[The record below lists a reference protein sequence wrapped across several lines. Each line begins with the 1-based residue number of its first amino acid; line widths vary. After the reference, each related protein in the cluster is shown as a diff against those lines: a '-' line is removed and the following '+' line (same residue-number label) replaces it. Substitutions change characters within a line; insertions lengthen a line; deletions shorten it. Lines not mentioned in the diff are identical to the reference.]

1 VKYTDS
7 KQIDLLSGVKNDN
20 LLWYNTHAANWL
32 EALPIGN
39 GHLGAMVFGG
49 VAEDHYQLNHDT
61 LYSDEPGRRDLDLD
75 ITLELDKVVGL
86 VQAGRFTEADDIVT
100 NSWLGRSWPC
110 YQPMADARLLVGH
123 TSRADRYV
131 RWLDLSTGVHT
142 VSYYVDETRY
152 TRESFASHPD
162 GVLPVRLSASA
173 PGSVSS
179 DFHLSSVH
187 PNSRISIEDGNT
199 IVLSGQAPGFALR
212 RTLDLVEQRNEQWKY
227 PELWDADGNRTPHAD
242 VVLYGDDIDNLGM
255 FFEVRMV
262 IRPDGGMTEQ
272 DGNVVRVSKAD
283 SIELLLAAETS
294 YAGYNKSPSK
304 DGADQSRL
312 AAAAIEGSAEK
323 THVQLRTRH
332 MSDHGELFDRV
343 ALTLKDHPEHSW
355 LPTNQRI
362 ETSES
367 GNDPSYRALYYQ
379 FARYLA
385 IAGSRPGTQA
395 LNLQGIWNE
404 DVIPPWAS
412 AYTININIQ
421 MNYWPVT
428 TGNLIECEEP
438 LVDLVQELSAS
449 GEEVARSMYSRNGW
463 VAHHNTSL
471 WRSAQPVDNIAQTSF
486 WPMGSGWLCRHLWD
500 HYLFT
505 CDAEYLKTTAV
516 PLLKGASLFYLEWLT
531 EDADGH
537 LLSPVGTS
545 PENAFRYADED
556 QQQIDGS
563 VSSGP
568 TMDMAIIRD
577 CLENTKDAL
586 SVTGGD
592 PDFSCR
598 LEEALGRLLPY
609 SVAEDGQLKEWA
621 HEHPGFDPQHRH
633 LSHLYGAFP
642 ASQITKSDTPEL
654 FEAVGRTLEVR
665 GDESGGWS
673 SAWKANLWAR
683 RRDGNRAYRMLTRV
697 ASPELTNPNMFNGHR
712 TWQERQG
719 LFQIDGNMGGAAA
732 TIEMLVQSE
741 WYPGRGL
748 SETADTPPAA
758 TIELLPALPDV
769 WSKGELRGVRCRGGF
784 EVSFAWSD
792 SSIEW
797 AEITSLAGTPLCV
810 RFAEKAVQ
818 LRTQV
823 GEMVRLGPALSQ
835 E

>member
-7 KQIDLLSGVKNDN
+7 KQIDLLSGVRNDN
-20 LLWYNTHAANWL
+20 LLWYNTPAANWL

-49 VAEDHYQLNHDT
+49 VAEDRYQLNHDT

-86 VQAGRFTEADDIVT
+86 IQAGRITEADDIVT
-100 NSWLGRSWPC
+100 NRWLGRSWPC

-142 VSYYVDETRY
+142 VSHYVDETRY
-152 TRESFASHPD
+152 SRESFASHPD
-162 GVLPVRLSASA
+162 GVLAVRLSASA

-179 DFHLSSVH
+179 DFRLSSVH
-187 PNSRISIEDGNT
+187 PNSRINIEDGNT

-255 FFEVRMV
+255 FFEIRMV
-262 IRPDGGMTEQ
+262 IRPDGGMTAQ
-272 DGNVVRVSKAD
+272 DGNVLRVSEAD
-283 SIELLLAAETS
+283 SIEFLLAAETS
-294 YAGYNKSPSK
+294 YAGHNKSPSK

-312 AAAAIEGSAEK
+312 AAAAIEGIAEK
-323 THVQLRTRH
+323 THVELRTRH

-343 ALTLKDHPEHSW
+343 TLTLKEIPKYSG
-355 LPTNQRI
+355 LPTNERI

-449 GEEVARSMYSRNGW
+449 GEEVARGMYNRNGW

-505 CDAEYLKTTAV
+505 CDAEYLKTTAL

-556 QQQIDGS
+556 QQQVDGS

-577 CLENTKDAL
+577 CLENTKDGL

-642 ASQITKSDTPEL
+642 ASQITESDTPEL

-741 WYPGRGL
+741 WYPGRRL

-758 TIELLPALPDV
+758 TIDLLPASPDV
-769 WSKGELRGVRCRGGF
+769 WSRGQLRGVRCRGGF

-797 AEITSLAGTPLCV
+797 AEITSLAGTPLCL
-810 RFAEKAVQ
+810 RFAEKTVQ

-823 GEMVRLGPALSQ
+823 GEMVRLGPELSQ